1 MEWFR
6 RKPQPPPTDRKEIPD
21 GLWTK
26 CNSCGEIIYVRELEK
41 SLWVCRKCSYH
52 FRIRPEDYMGILLD
66 EGSFTEFDAGLVSL
80 DPLGFRDS
88 KKYPD
93 RIADARRKTNKNDAV
108 ICGIAAMDARQISFA
123 VMDFSFIGGSMGSV
137 VGEKIGRTIERAT
150 ERQIP
155 LVIISCSGGA
165 RMQEGILSLLQMAKT
180 SALLARLAQTKT
192 PFISIL
198 TNPTT
203 AGVMASY
210 ASLGDVIIAEPG
222 ALLGFAGRRVIEQTI
237 GQKLPDD
244 FQTSEFFMNHGF
256 LDKIVPRQELRATVS
271 SLLDY
276 MSS

>member
-6 RKPQPPPTDRKEIPD
+6 RRPQPPPTERKEIPD

-52 FRIRPEDYMGILLD
+52 FRIRPEDYMAILLD
-66 EGSFTEFDAGLVSL
+66 EGSFQEYDAGLVSL

-93 RIADARRKTNKNDAV
+93 RIADARRKTMKNDAV
-108 ICGIAAMDARQISFA
+108 ICGIASMDGRQVSFA

-137 VGEKIGRTIERAT
+137 VGEKVSRAIERAID
-150 ERQIP
+150 RLIP
-155 LVIISCSGGA
+155 LVIVSCSGGA

-180 SALLARLAQTKT
+180 SALLARLAQTKA
-192 PFISIL
+192 PYVSIL

-244 FQTSEFFMNHGF
+244 FQTAEFFMNHGF
-256 LDKIVPRQELRATVS
+256 LDKIVPRPELRSTVS